1 MESKD
6 YLLSV
11 IIPTRNRQVYAIQ
24 AVKQILSVTDERT
37 QIVVQDNS
45 DNQSLMEMVKEL
57 GEQRIVYNYSNEVLA
72 TVDNFEA
79 GALLATG
86 EYVTFIGDDDGILPS
101 ITSVVLYARQK
112 GYDCVTA
119 KVLATYYWPH
129 SGAKNYGCSEE
140 TGYLRLN
147 KYSHKVASVNAV
159 SRLKRVLHNG
169 CQFYHALGV
178 PKPYHGLIRRDVILQ
193 IQAKY
198 GRLFKGLSPDIY
210 SSFTI
215 CLAGVNTLYVN
226 FPFTIDG
233 NCPKSG
239 AGAQAQGKHTGKLSD
254 APHFHGNPNYKWEP
268 LVPQVF
274 SIQTIWADSGMAAIR
289 AAGRDDLVAEFSVE
303 RLVAYTMTNNRTIAR
318 ETFQEYLRIRNV
330 GTVCGI
336 IRLIPAFVMGPIPN
350 FMMRALRRIVGL
362 GKVGKIVNDIPNIT
376 VAGERISAITGEWN
390 IVQ

>member
-1 MESKD
+1 MESKN

-11 IIPTRNRQVYAIQ
+11 IIPTRNRQVYAIR
-24 AVKQILSVTDERT
+24 AVKQILGVTDERT

-45 DNQSLMEMVKEL
+45 DDQSLSEMIEAL
-57 GEQRIVYNYSNEVLA
+57 DEQRIVYNYSNEVLA

-79 GALLATG
+79 GVLLATG

-101 ITSVVLYARQK
+101 ITSVVLYAK
-112 GYDCVTA
+112 HNGYDCVTA

-129 SGAKNYGCSEE
+129 SGAKNYGCSEK

-147 KYSHKVASVNAV
+147 KYSHKIVSVDPIC
-159 SRLKRVLHNG
+159 RLKKVLRNG

-178 PKPYHGLIRRDVILQ
+178 PKPYHGLIRRDLILR
-193 IQAKY
+193 IQAER

-215 CLAGVNTLYVN
+215 CLTGAKTLYVN

-254 APHFHGNPNYKWEP
+254 APHFHGNPNYKWEL

-289 AAGRDDLVAEFSVE
+289 AAGREDLVEEFGVE
-303 RLVAYTMTNNRTIAR
+303 RLVAYTITNNRTIAK
-318 ETFQEYLRIRNV
+318 ETFHEYLRIRNV
-330 GTVCGI
+330 SSICGV
-336 IRLIPAFVMGPIPN
+336 IRLIPAFIMGPIPN
-350 FMMRALRRIVGL
+350 FAMRALKRIVGL
-362 GKVGKIVNDIPNIT
+362 GKVGQIVNDVPDIIA
-376 VAGERISAITGEWN
+376 AGERITSITGEWN
-390 IVQ
+390 ISQ